1 MKEDVQKII
10 ENSLVSL
17 QGRWGLDAIPEVEI
31 EIPRDES
38 MGDFATTVAMRLAKP
53 LKAPPRKIAEEIVA
67 EIEDLITHAPPIEKG
82 GRWGFDIFENIE
94 IAGPGYINFKLK
106 NSYFYNSLYQLLE
119 EEHSSLRSDIGK
131 GRRVQVEYVSANPTG
146 PLHIGH
152 GRGAAVGSAL
162 CNILRAA
169 GYSIQSEFYIND
181 AGLQVKLL
189 GRSVYARYQQA
200 SGNDVPFPEDGYQGD
215 YIESIARDIREEEG
229 EKYLNRTFEDCG
241 EFFTDYSYK
250 MMLANL
256 ETDLKDFGVIFDT
269 WQSEKELHAKG
280 MVQDALN
287 TLKDKGLLYE
297 KEGATWFSSSEFG
310 DDKDRVIRKQ
320 DGEFTYFASD
330 ICYHKNKL
338 DRGFDTIIDIWGAD
352 HHGYIPRVRSV
363 LEAFGLPREKFEVIL
378 IQMVSLLRHGEPVP
392 MSKRSGQFVTLREV
406 IDEVGTDV
414 AKFIFLTRRAD
425 SHLDFD
431 IEVAKEQSS
440 ENPVFYVQYAFARIS
455 SLFRQ
460 AAEKHVLDADVEDQS
475 AQRNVLKE
483 KIRQVDFSLLLE
495 DEDFLLMKKIL
506 LYPMVFEGAALS
518 YEVNRIT
525 FYLQELASVFHSYYN
540 KHRILTE
547 DSNLSLARLSMCRAV
562 QVVLEEGLKL
572 LGVSAPE
579 RM

>member
-1 MKEDVQKII
+1 MKEDVLKII
-10 ENSLVSL
+10 ENSLASL
-17 QGRWGLDAIPEVEI
+17 QGQWNLDVLPDVEI
-31 EIPRDES
+31 EIPRDET

-53 LKAPPRKIAEEIVA
+53 LKAPPRKIAEEIV
-67 EIEDLITHAPPIEKG
+67 ETIKGQDQGLLEDIA
-82 GRWGFDIFENIE
+82 
-94 IAGPGYINFKLK
+94 IAGPGYINFKFK
-106 NSYFYNSLYQLLE
+106 SSYFHNSLRLLLE

-131 GRRVQVEYVSANPTG
+131 GQRVQVEYVSANPTG

-152 GRGAAVGSAL
+152 GRGAAAGSAL

-169 GYSIQSEFYIND
+169 GYDIQSEFYIND

-189 GRSVYARYQQA
+189 GRSVHARYQQA

-215 YIESIARDIREEEG
+215 YIEVIAKAIKEG
-229 EKYLNRTFEDCG
+229 EGDKYLNRTFEECG

-256 ETDLKDFGVIFDT
+256 ETDLKDFGVTFDT
-269 WQSEKELHAKG
+269 WQSEKELHEKG
-280 MVQDALN
+280 MVEDALN

-297 KEGATWFSSSEFG
+297 KDGATWFSSSEFG

-363 LEAFGLPREKFEVIL
+363 LEAFGLPKEKFEVIL
-378 IQMVSLLRHGEPVP
+378 IQMVSLLRHGEPVQ

-406 IDEVGTDV
+406 IEEVGTDV
-414 AKFIFLTRRAD
+414 AKFIFLTRRTD

-475 AQRNVLKE
+475 TQRKVLKE
-483 KIRQVDFSLLLE
+483 KIGEADFSLLVE
-495 DEDFLLMKKIL
+495 NEDFLLIKKIL
-506 LYPMVFEGAALS
+506 QYPMVFEGAALS

-540 KHRILTE
+540 KHRVISE
-547 DSNLSLARLSMCRAV
+547 DMNLSLTRLCMCRAV
-562 QVVLEEGLKL
+562 QIVLEEGLKL